1 MFDSK
6 PCFLHINRIIH
17 NGVRISILVRVVIY
31 VPTMANILLAFVIH
45 PLLLKRKVAILT
57 PRSLDALTVVMEATS
72 HGDIDVMALLIVIM
86 EVMRSTVKI
95 SNSKPR
101 KYHV

>member
-1 MFDSK
+1 MK
-6 PCFLHINRIIH
+6 I
-17 NGVRISILVRVVIY
+17 
-31 VPTMANILLAFVIH
+31 TM
-45 PLLLKRKVAILT
+45 VAGIQDQVALIGILT
-57 PRSLDALTVVMEATS
+57 PRSLDALTVVMEATA